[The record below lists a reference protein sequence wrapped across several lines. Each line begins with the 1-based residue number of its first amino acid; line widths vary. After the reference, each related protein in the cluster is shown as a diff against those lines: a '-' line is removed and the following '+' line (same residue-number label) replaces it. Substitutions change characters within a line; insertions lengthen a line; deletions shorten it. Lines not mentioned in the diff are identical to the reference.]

1 MTFFFTV
8 LLNQFPVARTV
19 QQMMDTMDR
28 IVEDP
33 LVYSNTS
40 PWIAVENSEHN
51 KAKIPWL
58 IKEEQKDYKLRF
70 SMPGMSKNDVKVWIE
85 ENMLVVKAEKTARE
99 NHEGQSNSDGELS
112 QEHDDW
118 PANSYGRYHQRIS
131 LPENIEFEKIKA
143 QVRDGVLYIT
153 IPKAKATAKVIGI
166 DVQ

>member
-1 MTFFFTV
+1 
-8 LLNQFPVARTV
+8 
-19 QQMMDTMDR
+19 MMDTMDR

-33 LVYSNTS
+33 LVYSNNS
-40 PWIAVENSEHN
+40 PWIVVENGEHN

-70 SMPGMSKNDVKVWIE
+70 NMPGMSKNDVKVWIE

-166 DVQ
+166 YVQ